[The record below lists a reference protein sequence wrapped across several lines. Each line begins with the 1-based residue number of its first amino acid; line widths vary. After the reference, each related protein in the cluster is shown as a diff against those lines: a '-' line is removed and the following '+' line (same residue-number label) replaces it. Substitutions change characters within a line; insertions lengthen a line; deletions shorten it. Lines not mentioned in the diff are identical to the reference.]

1 MNGVNELTNEIIGAA
16 IEVHR
21 TLGPGLLEST
31 YEGCLLHELAER
43 ELYAERQKALPV
55 VYKGFRLWLPASER
69 RIQRRETDVVH
80 HDGSRRRDVE

>member
-55 VYKGFRLWLPASER
+55 VSKASTSTVATVSTYWSRER
-69 RIQRRETDVVH
+69 
-80 HDGSRRRDVE
+80 